1 MDYSPQG
8 HTESHTTEATEKT
21 YIYIYIYVH
30 IYMYIYIYMCICIY
44 IHIHIYIYTYAHIY
58 IYNMENRNKRPTIC
72 CSVPSHDYCVII
84 VTPLLKYF
92 IFKIFNH
99 MLQISHTPK
108 QTSTHKTSC
117 HVNFQVEDIS
127 NLDIYFIFI

>member
-1 MDYSPQG
+1 M
-8 HTESHTTEATEKT
+8 H
-21 YIYIYIYVH
+21 
-30 IYMYIYIYMCICIY
+30 
-44 IHIHIYIYTYAHIY
+44 IYTYITWV
-58 IYNMENRNKRPTIC
+58 RKRKDQTIC
-72 CSVPSHDYCVII
+72 CTVPSHDNCVII

-108 QTSTHKTSC
+108 QMSTQKTSC

-127 NLDIYFIFI
+127 NLNIYFIFI